1 MPVIDEL
8 LDELAGAKVFSKLD
22 LRVGYH
28 QIRMLPT
35 YEFKMAFKT
44 YQGHYQFRLMPFG
57 LCNAPSTFQCV
68 MNLVLSSCLRKS
80 VLVFMDDILVYS
92 PSISEH
98 VQHLTAVL
106 ELLKQHELYVKE
118 SKCSFACTSLEYLGH
133 IISTDGVATDPR
145 KTEAMVHWPQPNT
158 VTELRGFLGLTGYYR
173 KFVRNYAIIAR
184 PLTSLLKKKA
194 FQWTEAATSA
204 FQALKEAMV
213 STPVLQLPNFQK
225 QFIVETDACDL
236 GIGAVLM
243 QDQHPLAFLSK
254 PLSATHQQLSIYDKE
269 FLALLMA
276 VERWRPYLQRGEF
289 VIRTD
294 HHSLCYLDDQQ
305 LITTTK
311 KSNGKA
317 HGSPI

>member
-1 MPVIDEL
+1 M
-8 LDELAGAKVFSKLD
+8 
-22 LRVGYH
+22 
-28 QIRMLPT
+28 
-35 YEFKMAFKT
+35 
-44 YQGHYQFRLMPFG
+44 
-57 LCNAPSTFQCV
+57 
-68 MNLVLSSCLRKS
+68 
-80 VLVFMDDILVYS
+80 LVFMDDILVYR

-118 SKCSFACTSLEYLGH
+118 SKCSFSCTSLEYLGH
-133 IISTDGVATDPR
+133 IISADGVATDPR

-225 QFIVETDACDL
+225 QFIVEIDTCDL

-305 LITTTK
+305 LQ
-311 KSNGKA
+311 SPLQRKA
-317 HGSPI
+317 MAKLMGLQFKIVYRKGTENLAADALSRIGHLMTIQVCSEVQPAWLQEVVNTYVTDQDAQRRLTELALHSPDEHGYSLHQGLIRL